1 MKVWWYFP
9 QLFWICILGVW
20 TGFCET
26 VIEQVCDSENCEDL
40 DQVLETYSESKT
52 IVEYHWLVK
61 DKTMSRVIE
70 KIVENRE
77 QDEGMGARV
86 RRSIGGS
93 QLRNLDPFLLLDEFK
108 VKKPAGF
115 PDHPHR
121 GFETVTYMISGSFR
135 HEDFC
140 GHKGVINSGDLQW
153 MTAGRGILH
162 CEMPEG
168 EELGHGLQ
176 LWVNLAKKDK
186 MVKPA
191 YQELLDKDIP
201 RTTSDG
207 VTVKIIAGE
216 SFGVKSP
223 VYTRTP
229 TMYLDF
235 TMEKGS
241 TLTQVVPD
249 GWNGFVYV
257 LSGSAM
263 FGPGDKAKLG
273 PAHHTLVL
281 GPGNTLEVKNNSDGV
296 CRFVLIAGKPNNEP
310 IVQYGPFVMNEQHE
324 IQEAI
329 NDYRSAR
336 NGFENASKWQSSA
349 VKG

>member
-1 MKVWWYFP
+1 MVIYRACLNVLLLVLVTLKITV
-9 QLFWICILGVW
+9 
-20 TGFCET
+20 CESNQ
-26 VIEQVCDSENCEDL
+26 EYCSRESCKNN
-40 DQVLETYSESKT
+40 LETEQTYQDT
-52 IVEYHWLVK
+52 GNTV
-61 DKTMSRVIE
+61 TMSRVIE
-70 KIVENRE
+70 KVVESRE
-77 QDEGMGARV
+77 QSEGMGAKV
-86 RRSIGGS
+86 RRSIGSS

-121 GFETVTYMISGSFR
+121 GFETVTYMLDGSFR

-140 GHKGVINSGDLQW
+140 GHKGIINPGDLQW

-168 EELGHGLQ
+168 EGLAHGLQ
-176 LWVNLAKKDK
+176 LWVNLAKKNK
-186 MVKPA
+186 MTEPA

-201 RTTSDG
+201 RTTKDG
-207 VTVKIIAGE
+207 VTVKAIAGE
-216 SFGVKSP
+216 SLGIKSP

-235 TMEKGS
+235 KLAKGA
-241 TLTQVVPD
+241 TLNQTVPE

-257 LSGSAM
+257 LSGSAL
-263 FGPGDKAKLG
+263 FGPKDKAKKG

-281 GPGNTLEVKNNSDGV
+281 GPGNILEVNNNSDEM
-296 CRFVLIAGKPNNEP
+296 CHFVLIAGQPHNEP
-310 IVQYGPFVMNEQHE
+310 IVQYGPFVMNEEKE

-329 NDYRSAR
+329 NDYRSGR
-336 NGFENASKWQSSA
+336 NGFEKARNWQSSA